1 MTECPKCG
9 SEAPREARFC
19 PYCGSKLPSQEIS
32 PLAALL
38 VVVLAFVTALIGLPL
53 LYLAGLPLTIPAISI
68 VGELVIFLF
77 PLIYM
82 LHKRV
87 NIADYIM
94 FGSLKHFVPGL
105 GLGIALQGISII
117 LSLVLTYLLGP
128 STAMEE
134 TGRLIINLAK
144 ESPIATMLLLLLPGL
159 CEEFAFRCF
168 LQNALARRYSMT
180 LGLIGASLVF
190 GLAHPDPQAVYII
203 LSFAVGLLLGYF
215 YSRFRSY
222 VMVATAH
229 ATFNLITF
237 ALLVLVG

>member
-1 MTECPKCG
+1 MTRCPKCAN
-9 SEAPREARFC
+9 EAPAEARFC
-19 PYCGSKLPSQEIS
+19 PHCGFRLPSQEIS
-32 PLAALL
+32 PLAAIL
-38 VVVLAFVTALIGLPL
+38 VVALAFITAVFGLPL
-53 LYLAGLPLTIPAISI
+53 LYLAGLPLTLPAISV

-77 PLIYM
+77 PLVYM
-82 LHKRV
+82 VYKKV
-87 NIADYIM
+87 DVGEYVM
-94 FGSLKHFVPGL
+94 FGRLKHFIPGL

-128 STAMEE
+128 SVAIEE
-134 TGRLIINLAK
+134 TERLIINLAR
-144 ESPIATMLLLLLPGL
+144 ESPIATMLFLLLPGL

-168 LQNALARRYSMT
+168 LQNALARRYSLA
-180 LGLIGASLVF
+180 LGLIGSSLAF
-190 GLAHPDPQAVYII
+190 GLAHPDPQAIYII
-203 LSFAVGLLLGYF
+203 LTFVVGLLLGFF